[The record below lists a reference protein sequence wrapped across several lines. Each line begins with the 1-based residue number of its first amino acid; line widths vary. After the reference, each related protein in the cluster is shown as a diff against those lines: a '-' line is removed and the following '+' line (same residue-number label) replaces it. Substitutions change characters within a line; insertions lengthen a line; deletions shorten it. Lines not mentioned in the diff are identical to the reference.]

1 MKLSF
6 VIFQFYLVFLMGCKS
21 DSTAH
26 TSVAATTKLVT
37 MEESYRVIYKSQ
49 MSSKK
54 VKEYQIIT
62 SNEALSNLV
71 SEMNI
76 DPKDYQVFLNI
87 DFKKYNLLA
96 YYLGEKPSGGYDI
109 VLQEVKESETHYVFN
124 HFYNKSAKEVKNGDL
139 VEGYDVVFLAKTNI
153 TRVST
158 TDIMKEVRFSLKKA
172 GLMK

>member
-6 VIFQFYLVFLMGCKS
+6 VIFHFYLVFLMGCKS

-54 VKEYQIIT
+54 IKEYQIIT

-87 DFKKYNLLA
+87 DFRKYNLLA

-109 VLQEVKESETHYVFN
+109 VLQEVKE
-124 HFYNKSAKEVKNGDL
+124 NKDQILFSFKEIEPKLGEMTTSVISAPCMFIKVLK
-139 VEGYDVVFLAKTNI
+139 AKKI
-153 TRVST
+153 V
-158 TDIMKEVRFSLKKA
+158 IE
-172 GLMK
+172 